1 MPQMKLY
8 EEVGESTEELILKHL
23 GLVKRVALHLK
34 VRVPA
39 FMELNELIQAGMIG
53 LLEAAKSYDSNR
65 GVEFE
70 NYAHTRVKGAMIDE
84 VRRMSALPRSAV
96 AIIKTHNEAAKQ
108 LEGKLGRSPSQAELA
123 EHLGK
128 EVDSLQKERGVA
140 RQFETVSME
149 VLEEEV
155 LSIPSG
161 KDSQPQEV
169 VEQAEFMEVLVEAI
183 DRLPERDKLVM
194 SLYYVE
200 ELNLKE
206 IGEVVGVSESRISQI
221 LSSNVKNLR
230 KSLKIETILR

>member
-1 MPQMKLY
+1 M
-8 EEVGESTEELILKHL
+8 
-23 GLVKRVALHLK
+23 
-34 VRVPA
+34 
-39 FMELNELIQAGMIG
+39 
-53 LLEAAKSYDSNR
+53 
-65 GVEFE
+65 
-70 NYAHTRVKGAMIDE
+70 
-84 VRRMSALPRSAV
+84 
-96 AIIKTHNEAAKQ
+96 
-108 LEGKLGRSPSQAELA
+108 
-123 EHLGK
+123 
-128 EVDSLQKERGVA
+128 A